1 MQDMSVDNRGSHILV
16 SEEFLYSTDGF
27 YPDKADLGPTQE
39 CEKDKQG
46 EFTKAGPSDSQT
58 RFSRS
63 HYPSCSYVHIS
74 SPPVADRGFRRVDG
88 SDPPFLVPRSGTAG
102 WRNLHSRGHPL
113 GGSLPSQ
120 TSLAGRRSSQSGS
133 RRTVSGRFPTR
144 TQELRPLL
152 HQGAPSLEQIR
163 AGIGRFH
170 LILDKVRQRRLHDR
184 MGRVRAFSRPV
195 AKAGTESVRHSCNF
209 PVLAASR

>member
-74 SPPVADRGFRRVDG
+74 SPPVADRGFRRWTGATPLFWCPDRARRGGATYIHVDTRWEG
-88 SDPPFLVPRSGTAG
+88 RSRPKRPWREGGQANQAADGPSAADFPLVPRNSAHCSIKA
-102 WRNLHSRGHPL
+102 R
-113 GGSLPSQ
+113 
-120 TSLAGRRSSQSGS
+120 RRSNRS
-133 RRTVSGRFPTR
+133 
-144 TQELRPLL
+144 E
-152 HQGAPSLEQIR
+152 R
-163 AGIGRFH
+163 A
-170 LILDKVRQRRLHDR
+170 
-184 MGRVRAFSRPV
+184 
-195 AKAGTESVRHSCNF
+195 
-209 PVLAASR
+209 